1 MCRWKER
8 TLSGKRLHDDIQTPS
23 RFFKSPSQ
31 ILKESRWFFTIY
43 IIKVG
48 ENASKKIK
56 TLKVINILDLFF
68 PYVGEKQYLYV
79 IFLRKEKIV

>member
-1 MCRWKER
+1 MVFYY
-8 TLSGKRLHDDIQTPS
+8 L
-23 RFFKSPSQ
+23 
-31 ILKESRWFFTIY
+31 Y
-43 IIKVG
+43 NKVR